1 MKDLVL
7 LKVGGSVL
15 TDKKKAFT
23 ENKKAINRI
32 SKEIRKGYDSKRMRL
47 ILIHGAGS
55 FGHHMV
61 HKNKIHKGIRNSK
74 QLVDFAQTQTAQNKF
89 NAVITESLQNHKIP
103 AIPILASS
111 TAVMHNIR
119 LKHMCLDSVKE
130 LLKIGMI
137 PVLYGVPAVDTK
149 QKCSILSG
157 DMIMSWIGKELR
169 PDKIIHATDVDGI
182 YTANPKRS
190 KKAKLIAEITLND
203 WKKIKKG
210 LTGSSSTDVT
220 GGMMLKV
227 SEMIKLAKMGIS
239 SQFINANK
247 AGNVEKALKGK
258 KVKGTLIKA

>member
-7 LKVGGSVL
+7 LKIGGSVI

-23 ENKKAINRI
+23 ENRKAINRL
-32 SKEIRKGYDSKRMRL
+32 SKEIRKGYNPRRMKL

-74 QLVDFAQTQTAQNKF
+74 QLVDFAETQTVQNRF
-89 NAVITESLQNHKIP
+89 NAMVTESLQSQRIP

-119 LKHMCLDSVKE
+119 LKHMCLDGVKE
-130 LLKIGMI
+130 LLKIGMV

-157 DMIMSWIGKELR
+157 DMIMSWIGKELK

-182 YTANPKRS
+182 YTADPKRS
-190 KKAKLIAEITLND
+190 RKAKLIKEITLED
-203 WKKIKKG
+203 WRKIKNG
-210 LTGSSSTDVT
+210 LTGSSSVDVT
-220 GGMMLKV
+220 GGMFLKV
-227 SEMIKLAKMGIS
+227 SEMITLAKLGIS
-239 SQFINANK
+239 SQFINASR